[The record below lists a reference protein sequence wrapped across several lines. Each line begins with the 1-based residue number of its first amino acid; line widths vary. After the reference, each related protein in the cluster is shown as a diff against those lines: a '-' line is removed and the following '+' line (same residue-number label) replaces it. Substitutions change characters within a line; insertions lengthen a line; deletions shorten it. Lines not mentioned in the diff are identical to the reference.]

1 MLHGYFFGQLRKSI
15 ASPVRTP
22 HAAISFCV
30 HLDICVVFSTWILM
44 PRVLFLTLLWTDW
57 LVCGFQHFGGDDVPG
72 GGEGPRPLPGL
83 LPPGREVLCSR
94 GV

>member
-1 MLHGYFFGQLRKSI
+1 MPCVFFLI
-15 ASPVRTP
+15 
-22 HAAISFCV
+22 
-30 HLDICVVFSTWILM
+30 
-44 PRVLFLTLLWTDW
+44 LLWTDW
-57 LVCGFQHFGGDDVPG
+57 LVCGFQHFGGDDIPG